1 MKTQQSNA
9 MLPGISSIITATNEL
24 LRAAALNDSPVF
36 ITGELGT
43 EKAFAAKLIHQNSVR
58 APFPLTRINVSWKLP
73 PDLGSYFAQTNGG
86 TLLIHLQKEFPID
99 MQYSLVEMA
108 TEGFFADP
116 ITGEEASADV
126 RIIIMTSLDLET
138 IGGSTPIL
146 PELRELLVEQHIE
159 IPALRDRTED
169 IPAIVRYAINRAR
182 DTGKATAKSADPQV
196 ISLFRQFHWPGNAE
210 DLLLVTAQAAITAKS
225 EVITL
230 DDLPENF
237 MKQFAPEIITRART
251 VGGNTTGGITRA
263 DDTEQTKTDAFSRQR
278 GSSAS
283 MPMLYALGQPTSPPA
298 QDFKSMKPVAPPP
311 ATQRTEDTGDQAAR
325 ETQELAAPRK
335 PATPFRPD
343 TDFDIDETHQL
354 TPARGSA
361 HADDTQPVIKP
372 SDPYRTPVPTDV
384 YALRTPAEGTSRPEN
399 DTKEVLPRV
408 LNLARRLNSQ
418 SKILGKQI
426 SGPLA
431 ADSTGNHPGMQ
442 NLVPTSDTEALKSL
456 EKEIDRGLDLV
467 MSLRRQMA
475 MLNMRHVESAET
487 IRDLM
492 QRLTYSSD
500 TITPVPVDS
509 YEVSQDAKMLTEN
522 LQTIDDII
530 KRVST
535 EVPMLTK
542 QVESTAAGNPSAEED
557 TQKPFY
563 YRKDS

>member
-1 MKTQQSNA
+1 

-43 EKAFAAKLIHQNSVR
+43 EKAFAAKLIHQNSAR
-58 APFPLTRINVSWKLP
+58 AAFPLTKINVSWKLP
-73 PDLGSYFAQTNGG
+73 ADLGAYFAQTNGG

-108 TEGFFADP
+108 TEGLFVDP
-116 ITGEEASADV
+116 VTGEEVNADA
-126 RIIIMTSLDLET
+126 RIIIMTSLDLEA

-146 PELRELLVEQHIE
+146 PELRELLVGQHIE

-169 IPAIVRYAINRAR
+169 IPAIVRYAISRAR
-182 DTGKATAKSADPQV
+182 ETGRATAKSADPQV
-196 ISLFRQFHWPGNAE
+196 ISLFRQFSWPGNAE
-210 DLLLVTAQAAITAKS
+210 DLLLITAQAAIAAKS
-225 EVITL
+225 EVITIE
-230 DDLPENF
+230 DLPENF
-237 MKQFAPEIITRART
+237 LKQVAPDIITKART
-251 VGGNTTGGITRA
+251 VGNTTGGAVTR
-263 DDTEQTKTDAFSRQR
+263 DETEQQKTDAFSKQR
-278 GSSAS
+278 ITSSG
-283 MPMLYALGQPTSPPA
+283 MPALYSLGQTASPPA
-298 QDFKSMKPVAPPP
+298 QPFTPMKPVAPPP
-311 ATQRTEDTGDQAAR
+311 APQKPVQQREDSSND
-325 ETQELAAPRK
+325 TQELAAAP
-335 PATPFRPD
+335 PAARLD
-343 TDFDIDETHQL
+343 TDFDIDETHQI
-354 TPARGSA
+354 TPARGDIRNA
-361 HADDTQPVIKP
+361 DTQQTGK
-372 SDPYRTPVPTDV
+372 STDPYRTPVPTDA
-384 YALRTPAEGTSRPEN
+384 YMLTPARGTRKD
-399 DTKEVLPRV
+399 DTGTQDVLPRV

-431 ADSTGNHPGMQ
+431 ADSTAQVPG
-442 NLVPTSDTEALKSL
+442 LPEGTGVSDAEALKSL

-487 IRDLM
+487 IRDLV
-492 QRLTYSSD
+492 QRLSYSSD

-509 YEVSQDAKMLTEN
+509 FEVSQDAKMLTEN

-535 EVPMLTK
+535 EVPMLSK
-542 QVESTAAGNPSAEED
+542 QVESTAAGNPSASDED

-563 YRKDS
+563 YRKS